1 MYRCPSPLLSLSQW
15 CPTSDVLHVGPKGS
29 TAPFGVDL
37 GAVPGKTAESSH
49 GPFGH
54 RAKAGALEN
63 LETAG
68 DFHGFSWIFMDFH
81 GFSWILMDF
90 DGFLGCSGT
99 EDDMNLVPTV
109 VLPCFSGA
117 QPRKTLKEFVL

>member
-1 MYRCPSPLLSLSQW
+1 MYRCPYLLLSLSQW

-68 DFHGFSWIFMDFH
+68 DF
-81 GFSWILMDF
+81 
-90 DGFLGCSGT
+90 DGF
-99 EDDMNLVPTV
+99 
-109 VLPCFSGA
+109 
-117 QPRKTLKEFVL
+117 

>member
-1 MYRCPSPLLSLSQW
+1 MHTLKHITYIHILRIIYMYTCIDVHIPCFRC
-15 CPTSDVLHVGPKGS
+15 DVLHVGPKGS

-37 GAVPGKTAESSH
+37 GAVPGKTAKSSH

-68 DFHGFSWIFMDFH
+68 DFHGFSWIFMAFH
-81 GFSWILMDF
+81 GFSWILM
-90 DGFLGCSGT
+90 GF
-99 EDDMNLVPTV
+99 
-109 VLPCFSGA
+109 
-117 QPRKTLKEFVL
+117 